1 MCGVSDYARLLAAE
15 LHEMTGWTG
24 LHVVANH
31 DGQGT
36 AGESDGPV
44 FLTHHTPGNLRATLT
59 SLKKRP
65 DAVVL
70 HFSGYGY
77 HRWGAPAWLALGLS
91 ETRRTSP
98 PPVILT
104 MFHELFT
111 TGKPS
116 SKAFWLGLWQKR
128 VVSKIATFSDGVR
141 TNCHL
146 SREWLVQHTRH
157 GPLVPHAVPVFSNL
171 GEPQAPA
178 SIKPPSVAMLVPTGI
193 AHAASSEWWETVV
206 TAARH
211 LGCKRLVVIGKTA
224 PTPELTGSDLQLE
237 HHGHLA
243 PEAYSSILSSVH
255 YGFLNYNPDYLG
267 KSGMLG
273 AYAAHH
279 LVPVIQRAA
288 GHLPDGL
295 TEGEHFITAPMSPV
309 HCRETDRHRITLAL
323 HAWYARHSLRATAL
337 AYAQQLEGL
346 VDAPPTD

>member
-15 LHEMTGWTG
+15 LHGMTGWTG
-24 LHVVANH
+24 LHVAANH
-31 DGQGT
+31 EGQGID
-36 AGESDGPV
+36 GEPENPV
-44 FLTHHTPGNLRATLT
+44 FLKPHTPGNLRTVLA
-59 SLKKRP
+59 SLKKQP

-77 HRWGAPAWLALGLS
+77 HRWGAPAWLARGLS
-91 ETRRTSP
+91 ETRRTCP
-98 PPVILT
+98 ALVILT

-116 SKAFWLGLWQKR
+116 SRAFWLGLWQKR
-128 VVSKIATFSDGVR
+128 VVSKLAAVSDGVR

-178 SIKPPSVAMLVPTGI
+178 PIKPPAVAMLVPTGTM
-193 AHAASSEWWETVV
+193 HAANSEWWQTVV
-206 TAARH
+206 TFARH
-211 LGCKRLVVIGKTA
+211 LGCKRLVVIGRSA
-224 PTPELTGSDLQLE
+224 PAPNLIGSDLQIE
-237 HHGHLA
+237 HHGCLS

-279 LVPVIQRAA
+279 LVPVIPRAV

-295 TEGEHFITAPMSPV
+295 TEGRHFITAPMSPV
-309 HCRETDRHRITLAL
+309 NCRETDRDRITGSL

-346 VDAPPTD
+346 VASQITA